1 MTDGNDLLLN
11 GKEKADIIKEWDGNV
26 HLYVNGA
33 WIGLVDLETTG
44 EKGNYAFFKYVK
56 EIKKISGSLEIF
68 IEIPGW
74 IAEMDQEEKD
84 KAGIGR

>member
-11 GKEKADIIKEWDGNV
+11 GTEKTDIIKEWNDT
-26 HLYVNGA
+26 VNLHVNDV
-33 WIGLVDLETTG
+33 WIGLVDLETTR

-56 EIKKISGSLEIF
+56 EIKQTSGSLDIF
-68 IEIPGW
+68 IEIPEW

-84 KAGIGR
+84 KAGVGR